1 MKATNLSDRTM
12 SSSAGASLA
21 LAVAVALTHSSAI
34 AQEERRLEEILVTA
48 TRVAARLED
57 IPAPISAVFG
67 DDITVG
73 GIGDIGDL
81 QYAIPNL
88 SVGQQFGVNRTFI
101 RGIGMTSI
109 ELGADG
115 AVAFHQDGALIA
127 RPAAQLATYFDLERV
142 EVLRGPQGTLYG
154 RGATAG
160 AINVITRKPGN
171 EFEGNVDL
179 TAGNY
184 GLYALDGGI
193 GGPVSDTLFFRIA
206 GRIEERDG
214 YGTNLFT
221 GSDVNDRSHYAG
233 RATLLY
239 VPTEDLEITLT
250 TDYMREDD
258 SNYAFSF
265 FGPTTIDP
273 VFGQLFGGR
282 TIFDIDPDPRPWD
295 INADVDPINNR
306 RGTGVT
312 LNLDW
317 NSGDWNLQ
325 SISAYR
331 NFERT
336 NVADLDST
344 DFDAFGRITYNEKSE
359 TIGQELLLGYV
370 QPRWDMLAGAMY
382 FREELFAS
390 TLVPTNNIELI
401 IPGAPPD
408 GVFNQRGD
416 LDIDAFG
423 IFLQG
428 TYRVTDQLSVTGG
441 MRYSYEKRDHV
452 GAFTFSPQG
461 IVDVSTSKSDSW
473 SAWTPRVTVDYQFDD
488 GTLLYANVAR
498 GFKSGV
504 INIGA
509 LNDPLDPEFVW
520 NYEVGMKT
528 RLFEDRLNMSLS
540 AFYYDYKDLQVSQID
555 ELSTPITENAAK
567 ARNTGI
573 ELELEAFVTDDL
585 SIDLQAAWLRAEF
598 REFETAQTNRIEE
611 GLRDLRGNRLPNAPD
626 LSFTLGANYIASLPV
641 GQLRLRGEF
650 AWVDEVFF
658 TEFNNADAFQPSH
671 KRINASVRYSAG
683 DSGWSVE
690 AWGRNLTNEAVK
702 ANNIVAAPLFAFA
715 QVGSLYPPRTYG
727 LTVGYRF

>member
-1 MKATNLSDRTM
+1 MNAAISRSRIL
-12 SSSAGASLA
+12 SSSAGAGLA
-21 LAVAVALTHSSAI
+21 LAVAAALTHASAI

-57 IPAPISAVFG
+57 IPAPISAVFS
-67 DDITVG
+67 DQITVG

-81 QYAIPNL
+81 QYAIPSL

-127 RPAAQLATYFDLERV
+127 RPAAQLGTYFDLERV

-160 AINVITRKPGN
+160 AINIITRRPSA
-171 EFEGNVDL
+171 ELEGNVDL

-184 GLYALDGGI
+184 SLYALDGGV
-193 GGPVSDTLFFRIA
+193 GGPLAGDTLLFRVA

-221 GSDVNDRSHYAG
+221 GSDVNDRSYYAG
-233 RATLLY
+233 RATLMYL
-239 VPTEDLEITLT
+239 PSEDLEITLT
-250 TDYMREDD
+250 ADYMREDD
-258 SNYAFSF
+258 SNYAFQY

-273 VFGQLFGGR
+273 IFGQLFGGR
-282 TIFDIDPDPRPWD
+282 TIFDVDPDARSWD

-317 NSGDWNLQ
+317 DVGDWNLQ
-325 SISAYR
+325 SITAYR

-344 DFDAFGRITYNEKSE
+344 DFDAFGRITYNEKSD
-359 TIGQELLLGYV
+359 TIGQEFLLGYT

-382 FREELFAS
+382 FREELFGS
-390 TLVPTNNIELI
+390 TFVPTNNIEFV
-401 IPGAPPD
+401 IPGSPP
-408 GVFNQRGD
+408 GSIFHQRGD
-416 LDIDAFG
+416 LDVDAFG
-423 IFLQG
+423 VFLQG
-428 TYRVTDQLSVTGG
+428 TYRVTERLSATGG

-452 GAFTFSPQG
+452 GAFTFTPFG
-461 IVDVSTSKSDSW
+461 VIDVPTSKSDSW
-473 SAWTPRVTVDYQFDD
+473 RAWTPRLTVDYQFED
-488 GTLLYANVAR
+488 GTLLYANVSR

-509 LNDPLDPEFVW
+509 LNAPLDPEFVW
-520 NYEVGMKT
+520 NYEIGVKT
-528 RLFEDRLNMSLS
+528 SLQDRLNAALS
-540 AFYYDYKDLQVSQID
+540 AFYYDYKDLQVSQVD
-555 ELSTPITENAAK
+555 EFSVPITENAAR
-567 ARNTGI
+567 ARNLGV
-573 ELELEAFVTDDL
+573 ELELNALMTDEL
-585 SIDLQAAWLRAEF
+585 TIDFYATWLRAEF
-598 REFETAQTNRIEE
+598 REFFTAQTNRIAE
-611 GLRDLRGNRLPNAPD
+611 GLQDLRGNRLPNAPD
-626 LSFTLGANYIASLPV
+626 LTFTLGANYVAPMAV

-658 TEFNNADAFQPSH
+658 SEFNNTDGYQPSH

-683 DSGWSVE
+683 DAGWSVE

-715 QVGSLYPPRTYG
+715 QVGSLYPPRTFG
-727 LTVGYRF
+727 LTIGYSF

>member
-1 MKATNLSDRTM
+1 MKTSPLHCRGLASAT
-12 SSSAGASLA
+12 GASVA
-21 LAVAVALTHSSAI
+21 LAVSAALSTSPVV
-34 AQEERRLEEILVTA
+34 AQEQRALEEILVTA

-57 IPAPISAVFG
+57 IPAPISAVFS
-67 DDITVG
+67 DDISVG

-101 RGIGMTSI
+101 RGIGMSSI

-127 RPAAQLATYFDLERV
+127 RPAAQLGTYFDLDRV

-160 AINVITRKPGN
+160 AVNVITRKPGD

-179 TAGNY
+179 TVGNY
-184 GLYALDGGI
+184 GLYALDGGV
-193 GGPVSDTLFFRIA
+193 GGPVSDTLFFRVA

-221 GSDVNDRSHYAG
+221 GSDVNDRSHYAA
-233 RATLLY
+233 RATLVY
-239 VPTEDLEITLT
+239 VPTDDLDITLT
-250 TDYMREDD
+250 TDFMREDD

-295 INADVDPINNR
+295 INADVDPVNNR
-306 RGTGVT
+306 RGNGVT
-312 LNLDW
+312 LNVDW

-325 SISAYR
+325 SITAYR

-344 DFDAFGRITYNEKSE
+344 DFNAFGRITYNEKSE
-359 TIGQELLLGYV
+359 TIGQELLLGYT
-370 QPRWDMLAGAMY
+370 QQRWEMLAGAMY

-390 TLVPTNNIELI
+390 TLVPTTNIEFV

-423 IFLQG
+423 VFLQG
-428 TYRVTDQLSVTGG
+428 TYRLTDQLSVTGG

-452 GAFTFSPQG
+452 GAFTFTPQG
-461 IVDVSTSKSDSW
+461 IVDLPTSKSDSW
-473 SAWTPRVTVDYQFDD
+473 RAWTPRVTVDYQLDD
-488 GTLLYANVAR
+488 GTLLYANISR

-520 NYEVGMKT
+520 NYEAGVKT
-528 RLFEDRLNMSLS
+528 RLFDNRVNASLS

-573 ELELEAFVTDDL
+573 ELELEALLTDELNVDFQ
-585 SIDLQAAWLRAEF
+585 IAWLRAEF
-598 REFETAQTNRIEE
+598 REFDTAQTNRIGE
-611 GLRDLRGNRLPNAPD
+611 GLRDLSGNRLPNAPD
-626 LSFTLGANYIASLPV
+626 LSFTLGASYVAPLAG

-671 KRINASVRYSAG
+671 KRINASVRYSTG
-683 DSGWSVE
+683 DSGWSIE